1 MTIQR
6 RLARFARDVDF
17 DSLPAPVVDWAKSVV
32 LDTLG
37 CAMSGHDSPP
47 VRAGRS
53 VFEQLGGV
61 PESTVIGNGARL
73 PCCSAAWINGTMARY
88 EDLNDTYP
96 IEGRLGH
103 FSEVIPTALAVGERE
118 DVSGRDLLAA
128 IVVGY
133 EVLAATTFHGP
144 QVGVGFA
151 TFGSIAS
158 PVVAGALLGLSE
170 DEIVSAIGISLSS
183 NVTLVSWL
191 GPAAGSMLKAS
202 TWAAN
207 AHHGILAALLAG
219 EGFSG
224 PETAIETY
232 LERVDVSHPETALP
246 RPGQFGVH
254 EQTMLKR
261 YAAQM
266 FILGPIE
273 TVLALARENAISAA
287 DIEAIVVSGTSDL
300 LRYAGGPEAAR
311 PESREA
317 ADHSAAYALAIALI
331 EGDVLP
337 QQYRQAQWADPD
349 VQRLVAKV
357 ECVVDPE
364 LDRRASATGSM
375 PSRVVIRTRTAV
387 YSSELE
393 SPRGHPDNPMDGREI
408 EEKFR
413 RVVDPCLDVGKQDAL
428 VELVDGLETTTARA
442 LMRATVF

>member
-1 MTIQR
+1 MTVQR
-6 RLARFARDVDF
+6 RLARFARDVDY
-17 DSLPAPVVDWAKSVV
+17 DSLPPPVVDWAKGVL
-32 LDTLG
+32 LDTIG
-37 CAMSGHDSPP
+37 CAVSGHDSPP
-47 VRAGRS
+47 VRAARS

-61 PESTVIGNGARL
+61 PESTVIGSGARL
-73 PCCSAAWINGTMARY
+73 PCGSVAWINGTMARY

-96 IEGRLGH
+96 VEGRLGH
-103 FSEVIPTALAVGERE
+103 FSEVIPTALAVGERV
-118 DVSGRDLLAA
+118 DASGRDLLAA

-207 AHHGILAALLAG
+207 AHHGILAALLAR
-219 EGFSG
+219 EGLSG

-232 LERVDVSHPETALP
+232 LERLEVSHPETALP
-246 RPGQFGVH
+246 PPGQFPVH
-254 EQTMLKR
+254 EKTMLKR

-273 TVLALARENAISAA
+273 TVLALAREHGISPP
-287 DIEAIVVSGTSDL
+287 DVELIVVYGTSDL
-300 LRYAGGPEAAR
+300 VRYAGGPEAAR
-311 PESREA
+311 PDSREA
-317 ADHSAAYALAIALI
+317 ADHSAAYAIAIALI

-337 QQYRQAQWADPD
+337 QQYRQAQWANPD
-349 VQRLVAKV
+349 VQRLMAKV
-357 ECVVDPE
+357 ECVADPE
-364 LDRRASATGSM
+364 LDRRASLTGSM

-387 YSSELE
+387 YTSELE
-393 SPRGHPDNPMDGREI
+393 SPRGHPNNPMDGREI

-413 RVVDPCLDVGKQDAL
+413 RVVDPHLDARKQDSV
-428 VELVDGLETTTARA
+428 VELIAGLETSTARA
-442 LMRATVF
+442 LMQAMVF